1 MSWMRSSDENAS
13 HRFEATST
21 TIKEVKTMA
30 KYYIQSGSAKM
41 VLDCE
46 DADRA
51 PLWFIHRAMESVSS
65 VYEDET
71 LEESRK
77 LDTAIVESL
86 IDLGATI
93 DISELGFD
101 REDSDKQDTLDV
113 IMYWHQLMIALSRLP
128 K

>member
-1 MSWMRSSDENAS
+1 MGSSDETAS
-13 HRFEATST
+13 RRFEATSS
-21 TIKEVKTMA
+21 TIKEVKIMA

-51 PLWFIHRAMESVSS
+51 SLWFIHRAMESVSA

-71 LEESRK
+71 LDESRK

-93 DISELGFD
+93 DISERGFNRKD
-101 REDSDKQDTLDV
+101 ADKKDTLDV
-113 IMYWHQLMIALSRLP
+113 ILYWHQLMIALSRLP